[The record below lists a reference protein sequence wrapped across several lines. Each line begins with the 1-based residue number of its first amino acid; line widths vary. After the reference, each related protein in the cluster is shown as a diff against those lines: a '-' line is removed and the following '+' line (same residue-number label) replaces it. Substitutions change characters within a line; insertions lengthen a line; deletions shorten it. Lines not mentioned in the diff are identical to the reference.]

1 MFERAKEF
9 AAKVLGHDA
18 HRRRAHE
25 LYVAT
30 AEASRRLEFYR
41 ELQVPDTIEGRYDLL
56 SLHVI
61 LVLRRLKDEKQATAK
76 FAQLLFDAMFRNVDD
91 VLREQGVGDLKVG
104 SKVREYAEAFFGRAL
119 VYEKALAGE
128 ADLVDAL
135 SRNVYT
141 EENAVH
147 AANLADY
154 VQRADAHLKTQDI
167 TALQSGAVTFPSV
180 ISHPKAETGSAA

>member
-9 AAKVLGHDA
+9 AGMLLGNNA
-18 HRRRAHE
+18 ERRKAHE
-25 LYVAT
+25 LYVAI
-30 AEASRRLEFYR
+30 ANASRRPEFYR

-61 LVLRRLKDEKQATAK
+61 LVLRRFKDEKEATAK

-104 SKVREYAEAFFGRAL
+104 KKVREYAEAFFGRAL
-119 VYEKALAGE
+119 AYENALIGDG
-128 ADLVDAL
+128 DLVDAL

-141 EENAVH
+141 DDEAKY
-147 AANLADY
+147 APDLADY
-154 VQRADAHLKTQDI
+154 VRRADAHLKTQGI
-167 TALQSGAVTFPSV
+167 ETIRTGNVTFPQV
-180 ISHPKAETGSAA
+180 ITVGEQEGTAA

>member
-1 MFERAKEF
+1 MFERAKEI
-9 AAKVLGHDA
+9 AAKLLGHDA
-18 HRRRAHE
+18 GRRRAHE

-30 AEASRRLEFYR
+30 AEASRRPQFYR

-61 LVLRRLKDEKQATAK
+61 LVLRRLKDEKEATSK

-104 SKVREYAEAFFGRAL
+104 KKVREYAEAFFGRAL
-119 VYEKALAGE
+119 AYEQALAGE
-128 ADLVDAL
+128 ADLIDAL

-141 EENAVH
+141 EE
-147 AANLADY
+147 AATYAPELAEY
-154 VQRADAHLKTQDI
+154 VRRADTHLKTQDI
-167 TALQSGAVTFPSV
+167 ATLQSGAVTFPSV
-180 ISHPKAETGSAA
+180 IGQPVPEEGTAA